1 MNLGGKAA
9 LVTGAA
15 NGLGH
20 AISTYLADA
29 GAIGIGFDKEAW
41 GSRREDDE
49 HSVEHD
55 CAPRLSFAM
64 LQPPPPCP
72 RFATP

>member
-1 MNLGGKAA
+1 MTSVNLGGNAA

-41 GSRREDDE
+41 GSRREDAELDLGPVD
-49 HSVEHD
+49 H
-55 CAPRLSFAM
+55 APSSGTFHAS
-64 LQPPPPCP
+64 
-72 RFATP
+72 